1 MKTFKKSDKYNEDS
15 NEVAFKAIKYHFGY
29 AQVISNESDMIVK
42 TANSKLFVSIEKME
56 GAEYRIETISAL
68 GKINFYAK
76 SI

>member
-1 MKTFKKSDKYNEDS
+1 MKTLKKSDKYNDDS
-15 NEVAFKAIKYHFGY
+15 YEVAYKAIKHHFAY

-42 TANSKLFVSIEKME
+42 TANSKLLVSTEKME
-56 GAEYRIETISAL
+56 GAEYRIETVSAH